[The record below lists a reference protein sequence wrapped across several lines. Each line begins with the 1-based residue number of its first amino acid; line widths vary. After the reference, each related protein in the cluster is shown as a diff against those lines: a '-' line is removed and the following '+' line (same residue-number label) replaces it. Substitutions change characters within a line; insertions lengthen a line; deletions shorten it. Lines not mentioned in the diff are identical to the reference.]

1 MTLEEKHKFHA
12 EQIDAAVAA
21 YEIKKSEKET
31 KFSQDKLQSAMKE
44 IEQAIT
50 ALNEKSYVKDIDEI
64 SGKIKDKLEELNS
77 KIDKLDLS

>member
-1 MTLEEKHKFHA
+1 
-12 EQIDAAVAA
+12 
-21 YEIKKSEKET
+21 
-31 KFSQDKLQSAMKE
+31 MKE